1 MTRVEPRDQDAS
13 QLALAGA
20 LTDLLLADFAL
31 RREGRSVIAV
41 AGESGSGKSTTAI
54 ALAEALTNAGLPAHV
69 LHQDDYFVRPPRANH
84 NFRCRDLANVGMH
97 EVNLAL
103 LAEHI
108 AAFRGARHDVTGP
121 RVDYPSDSFHTRPL
135 DFSAASVLLVEG
147 TYVLHLDDVDVR
159 IFLEAT
165 HEQTAERR
173 LLRNRDV
180 HAPIIDR
187 ILAIEHEII
196 AQQATRAQIR
206 IDPAFVI
213 RR

>member
-1 MTRVEPRDQDAS
+1 MTRVERMEPDAS
-13 QLALAGA
+13 RIALASS
-20 LTDLLLADFAL
+20 LRDLLLADFAL
-31 RREGRSVIAV
+31 RRERRSVIAV
-41 AGESGSGKSTTAI
+41 SGESGSGKSTTAI
-54 ALAEALTNAGLPAHV
+54 ALAEALTNAGLPALV

-84 NFRCRDLANVGMH
+84 EHRCNDLANVGPH

-108 AAFRGARHDVTGP
+108 AAFRAARPDVTGP
-121 RVDYPSDSFHTRPL
+121 RVDYSSDSFHTRPL

-147 TYVLHLDDVDVR
+147 TYVFHPDDVDVR

-196 AQQATRAQIR
+196 AQQAKRAQIL
-206 IDPAFVI
+206 IDPAFAI